1 LQAKRR
7 AELAKKRVQQTHFF
21 SPGNW
26 EPRADVLRRFL
37 RKPEVERLLPG
48 SARQTR
54 SEQADAKFAAEVL
67 SAAKR
72 FLGRDRGHTEGRRS
86 ESDTN
91 AFWAAI
97 SALVPAGL
105 LEDRGGRAAS
115 RILGKG
121 SRRRAGAQWSR
132 GARQGLGAEY
142 SGHSDRVG
150 MQIVADWRHSDL
162 ASTEDNQN
170 EMPIR
175 VNVDEPRRAIAQCS
189 AAAEHAVIT
198 HCRSCHRL
206 SRCPRRSSCLLDSV
220 GLVPPIR

>member
-1 LQAKRR
+1 MQAKRR
-7 AELAKKRVQQTHFF
+7 AELAKKRVQQMHFF

-26 EPRADVLRRFL
+26 EPKAEVLTRFL
-37 RKPEVERLLPG
+37 GKPEVKRLLPG

-72 FLGRDRGHTEGRRS
+72 FFGRDRGHRGPPLGVGHECLLGGH
-86 ESDTN
+86 
-91 AFWAAI
+91 I

-206 SRCPRRSSCLLDSV
+206 SAEMSDSTQQ
-220 GLVPPIR
+220 LPT